1 MNTTPAISKSIDQ
14 VGGRSLYPRLI
25 QMTASF
31 NTPGEET
38 PRSGTRDTMGSLP
51 ALKQRQGLWR
61 DEGSSRGLMHLDG
74 LVMV

>member
-51 ALKQRQGLWR
+51 APKHRQGLWR